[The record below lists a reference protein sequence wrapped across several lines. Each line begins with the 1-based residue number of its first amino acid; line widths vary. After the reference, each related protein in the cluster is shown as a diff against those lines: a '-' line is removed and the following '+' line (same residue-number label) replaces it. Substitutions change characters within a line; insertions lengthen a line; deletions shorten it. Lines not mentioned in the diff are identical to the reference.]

1 MTTETSPTSGI
12 KRTVLTGIIAGSVL
26 FMTGCNDS
34 KDASKDNF
42 KEAINH
48 YLGNSC
54 FLVSDNQRGFPT
66 SFAILPKEKAFLS
79 MKDQWERDAQVQ
91 YDALVDLG
99 FLKTEINSEETEKT
113 YHLTETGQTAYT
125 SEGRNSLSSG
135 RVQAGIC
142 VTRFE
147 VGEVLRFTEPS
158 TKSGYTASKVSYSVT
173 LAKDEQTKQE
183 KLVETFPELGKV
195 LSSPKGQSAILVL
208 MNDQWVHEKS
218 INQ

>member
-1 MTTETSPTSGI
+1 M
-12 KRTVLTGIIAGSVL
+12 

-34 KDASKDNF
+34 KEASKDNF
-42 KEAINH
+42 KAAINQ

-54 FLVSDNQRGFPT
+54 FLVSDNRRGFPT
-66 SFAILPKEKAFLS
+66 SFAILPKEKTFLS
-79 MKDQWERDAQVQ
+79 MKDQWKRDAQVR
-91 YDALVDLG
+91 YDALVELG
-99 FLKTEINSEETEKT
+99 FLKTEINAKKTEKT
-113 YHLTETGQTAYT
+113 YYLTEAGQTAYT
-125 SEGRNSLSSG
+125 SEGRNSLSSD
-135 RVQAGIC
+135 RVQAGVC

-147 VGEVLRFTEPS
+147 VDEVLRFTEPS
-158 TKSGYTASKVSYSVT
+158 AKNGYTVSKVSYSVS
-173 LAKDEQTKQE
+173 LAKDEQAKQE